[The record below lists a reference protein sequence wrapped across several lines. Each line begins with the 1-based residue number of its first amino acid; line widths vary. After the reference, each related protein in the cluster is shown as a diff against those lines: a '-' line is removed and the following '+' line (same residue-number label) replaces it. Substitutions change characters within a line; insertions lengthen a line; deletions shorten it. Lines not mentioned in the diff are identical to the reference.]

1 MMDSSIWS
9 RVLEAVTGG
18 SVEGWWTLVFPAVL
32 LLAGWAMATLA
43 RVAAERVLRGPAAR
57 LEARLEQPE
66 FARFGGLL
74 ASAPRIVGR
83 LLYWVVLLLFA
94 AAAVEALPFA
104 VTDGLLAPVARFLPR
119 FVLALAIL
127 ITGVLAARFAQNRIL
142 AAAADPRGERAQTL
156 SRLAWGGILAV
167 TLIVS
172 AQQVGLEGAGFVSSL
187 VLLLLGAA
195 VGAVAL
201 AFGIGAG
208 PVVTNILASHYA
220 ARAFRVGDVVRLGE
234 IEGTVSRIG
243 TTSIVLE
250 VNGDAVHV
258 PARAFCDQ
266 ASVVRGQQH

>member
-1 MMDSSIWS
+1 MIDSSLWS
-9 RVLEAVTGG
+9 RLLQAVTGG

-32 LLAGWAMATLA
+32 VLAGWTLATLT
-43 RVAAERVLRGPAAR
+43 RVAAQRVLRGPAAR

-74 ASAPRIVGR
+74 ASAPGIVGK
-83 LLYWVVLLLFA
+83 LVFWVVLLLFV

-127 ITGVLAARFAQNRIL
+127 VTGVLVARFAQNRIL
-142 AAAADPRGERAQTL
+142 AAASDPRGERAQTL
-156 SRLAWGGILAV
+156 ARLAWGGILAV

-208 PVVTNILASHYA
+208 PVVSNNRASHFA
-220 ARAFRVGDVVRLGE
+220 ATAYRDGDVGR
-234 IEGTVSRIG
+234 
-243 TTSIVLE
+243 
-250 VNGDAVHV
+250 
-258 PARAFCDQ
+258 
-266 ASVVRGQQH
+266 